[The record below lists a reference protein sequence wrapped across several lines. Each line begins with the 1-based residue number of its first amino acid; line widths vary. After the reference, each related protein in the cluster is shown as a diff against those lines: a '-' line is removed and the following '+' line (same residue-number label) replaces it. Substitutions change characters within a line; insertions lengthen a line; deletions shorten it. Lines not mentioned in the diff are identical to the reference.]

1 MGQCMAFFTMKL
13 DTAGK
18 EVEKSAEEGGEE
30 GDYSRAERNP
40 PEHSHADG
48 NDVMF
53 SQIMLQS
60 VLDPDSNSDFS
71 DTTSIPELVLSDGS
85 VVSDDLTLGP
95 SNSPITVLTQWF
107 DVEEV
112 D

>member
-18 EVEKSAEEGGEE
+18 KCGDSEEVEKSAEEGGEE
-30 GDYSRAERNP
+30 GDYSRAERHP

-60 VLDPDSNSDFS
+60 VLDPDSNSDFPRMDFS
-71 DTTSIPELVLSDGS
+71 KKVHFSRMNTI
-85 VVSDDLTLGP
+85 
-95 SNSPITVLTQWF
+95 
-107 DVEEV
+107 
-112 D
+112 